1 MEEHGNP
8 ETTMPPT
15 EGAVEARKGPS
26 PKAMIAIAAL
36 AVVLVFMIQI
46 WLGNRRAANEKRLM
60 FGHAVDALATAC
72 EPQLL
77 DRNFPSKAS
86 AYATKIAQSGQFS
99 LVEISDRTGR
109 IIGSTNRTREGTSP
123 AEMSNPPLQAKI
135 ENVSGRLR
143 ATRAI
148 VLGSNN
154 VIGAI
159 KVEVAED

>member
-1 MEEHGNP
+1 MEEP
-8 ETTMPPT
+8 AAPPAI
-15 EGAVEARKGPS
+15 EENSPKAGLS
-26 PKAMIAIAAL
+26 PKAMVAIAAV

-60 FGHAVDALATAC
+60 FGQAVDALATAC

-99 LVEISDRTGR
+99 LVEIADRTGK

-135 ENVSGRLR
+135 EYVRGRLR